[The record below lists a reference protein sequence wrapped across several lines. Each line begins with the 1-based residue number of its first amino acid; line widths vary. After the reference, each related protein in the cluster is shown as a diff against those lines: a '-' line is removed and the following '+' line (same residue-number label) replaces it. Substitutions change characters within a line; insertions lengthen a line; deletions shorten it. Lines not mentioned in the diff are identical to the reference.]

1 MSITLNR
8 VGVEIDGKVYNFYK
22 LSFGFQRRL
31 IEVQSSLDKL
41 QNDIAKKY
49 NIDIADVANSD
60 KVSASEKL
68 EIARAGLDIQEA
80 MKSLFVNPEESAI
93 LDNFTADNVTEL
105 INALK

>member
-41 QNDIAKKY
+41 RNDIAKKY

-80 MKSLFVNPEESAI
+80 MKSLFVNTDESAI
-93 LDNFTADNVTEL
+93 LDNFTADNITEL